1 MKTNEGSL
9 QYEHSLD
16 HVLEFFSKAGSLF
29 DNDEPSF
36 YNNEEDIL
44 DLFQR
49 AWIVDKELTLKVLF
63 WLRDCRGGAGNRSGF
78 RKCIRWLSN
87 NEDDYKWVES
97 NIDLIPEYGRWD
109 DMRSLFSTFV
119 EKIAVET
126 WANNILMGNNN
137 ILAAKWAK
145 RTDIPLYLFFK
156 RKKIV
161 KNMGDFRRLLSHI
174 RSDHIVETKM
184 CKGDWDKIE
193 YSSVPSVAMSR
204 YNRAFLKNDADM
216 FNKFKDDVKNN
227 RKEIKASVLFPHDCV
242 RTVFNG
248 DVDIANV
255 QFDALPNYIDNE
267 KNIMVLADSSYSM
280 NSIIAGSIRAIHVAM
295 GLALYTSLKVG
306 ENNPFYKRFITFESE
321 SKMVSW
327 NNMDFSSAILN
338 RSIFNG
344 ALGSTRIDLALDTI
358 LETAIF
364 YNLSQDKLPSMLLI
378 CSDMQFSQGVGSNE
392 TEVETSLK
400 KWDDFG
406 YERPSIVYWNLCG
419 YKGQPAT
426 KQDKNVCM
434 VSGFSPSILK
444 SILSCVDF
452 DPISIMMSTL
462 EKYKIS
468 SPYVG

>member
-78 RKCIRWLSN
+78 RKYI
-87 NEDDYKWVES
+87 
-97 NIDLIPEYGRWD
+97 RWD

-280 NSIIAGSIRAIHVAM
+280 NSIIAGSIRAIHV
-295 GLALYTSLKVG
+295 
-306 ENNPFYKRFITFESE
+306 
-321 SKMVSW
+321 
-327 NNMDFSSAILN
+327 
-338 RSIFNG
+338 
-344 ALGSTRIDLALDTI
+344 
-358 LETAIF
+358 
-364 YNLSQDKLPSMLLI
+364 
-378 CSDMQFSQGVGSNE
+378 
-392 TEVETSLK
+392 
-400 KWDDFG
+400 
-406 YERPSIVYWNLCG
+406 
-419 YKGQPAT
+419 
-426 KQDKNVCM
+426 
-434 VSGFSPSILK
+434 
-444 SILSCVDF
+444 
-452 DPISIMMSTL
+452 
-462 EKYKIS
+462 
-468 SPYVG
+468 